1 VRPATA
7 TQGRDPA
14 SGSSRKVAAGLPE
27 AVDALRAFAGET
39 SLTGTIASIQTQLHE
54 KTRRQVSNFLA
65 RQAIT
70 DNLLTSALLV
80 KDMASQIDVTLH
92 AVGIL
97 LSLPHIL
104 DSGERVES
112 LSLGA
117 GNTPGGHDLVT
128 DRRIAEFKFTRWRGR
143 DAARQSHL
151 FVDLFNLAS
160 ADTDKLRCMYVAG
173 IEAPLRF
180 LKGRRSLDSVL
191 GKHAA
196 LATRFRELHGDKYAR
211 VGDYYKSV
219 AGRVAIVDL
228 VKILPALAGRDRLA

>member
-1 VRPATA
+1 MRPATA

-27 AVDALRAFAGET
+27 AVDGLRAFAGET

-191 GKHAA
+191 GKVRHVI
-196 LATRFRELHGDKYAR
+196 RKKCEKEAR
-211 VGDYYKSV
+211 ARYGPVRKKAV
-219 AGRVAIVDL
+219 H
-228 VKILPALAGRDRLA
+228 KK